1 MNSTRRSFLK
11 KAVYVAPAVM
21 TMTALPAIASNGS
34 EINDTTPVAQPAVSW
49 QSKARRNRLRRLEK
63 KGEQVERF
71 SNWENANW

>member
-34 EINDTTPVAQPAVSW
+34 EPDIKSHDAEPTSW
-49 QSKARRNRLRRLEK
+49 QSRARRNRLRRQERQ
-63 KGEQVERF
+63 GQQVERF
-71 SNWENANW
+71 SNWEHATW